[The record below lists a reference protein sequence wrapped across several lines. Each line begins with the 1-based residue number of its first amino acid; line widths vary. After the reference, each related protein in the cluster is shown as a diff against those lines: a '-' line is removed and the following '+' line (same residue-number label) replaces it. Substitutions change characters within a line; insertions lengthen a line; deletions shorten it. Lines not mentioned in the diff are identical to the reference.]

1 MIIIKQI
8 TCAPSKKSDPVLNEH
23 LASVQFIE
31 NLNDNHI
38 KSNPKTDDSDD
49 NDDDDSKENIPKINP
64 VQKFKHRQHQDL
76 ELLSD

>member
-8 TCAPSKKSDPVLNEH
+8 TCIPLKKSDPIFDEH
-23 LASVQFIE
+23 LGSVKIIE
-31 NLNDNHI
+31 NLNDNNI
-38 KSNPKTDDSDD
+38 KLNIKQDDSD
-49 NDDDDSKENIPKINP
+49 NDDDDSKENISKINS